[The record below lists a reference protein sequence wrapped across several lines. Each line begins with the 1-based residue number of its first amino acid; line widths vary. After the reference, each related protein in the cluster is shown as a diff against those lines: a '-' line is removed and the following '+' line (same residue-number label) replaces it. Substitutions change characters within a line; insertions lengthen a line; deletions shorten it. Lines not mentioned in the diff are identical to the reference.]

1 MEIMSVLTKSDNP
14 IETIAARLP
23 EQDKA
28 EFLRDLPAQD
38 STSFKEYVTEWHLTS
53 IVLNS
58 KAWLAAVADYDKCDP
73 EPLTFE
79 QWVAT
84 LV

>member
-1 MEIMSVLTKSDNP
+1 MSVLTKSDNP

-28 EFLRDLPAQD
+28 EFLRDLPPQD
-38 STSFKEYVTEWHLTS
+38 SPSFKEYLTEWHLTS
-53 IVLNS
+53 LVLNS
-58 KAWLAAVADYDKCDP
+58 DDWLAAVADYEKCDP
-73 EPLTFE
+73 EPLTFG
-79 QWVAT
+79 QWVET